1 MIRFI
6 DMYRDRFGVELI
18 CRVMRDSGVDF
29 LTSRGYRAARCRP
42 KSVRALRDDLLVP
55 EIVRLHAENYGVYGI
70 RKMHAL
76 LRRQGWNIGRDQTGR
91 LMKIAGVEGVK
102 RSKRVFTTKSDPQAS
117 KPVDL
122 VKRDFSAVA
131 PNRLWV
137 ADITYVRTWA
147 GFAYVAF
154 VTDVF
159 SRKIVGWNV
168 ATTLRAD
175 MLPLQALNMAAW
187 STTRNG
193 QHLTDLVHHADHGSN
208 YLSLVYTERISELGI
223 TPSTGTIGDSYDNAL
238 AEAVNGLFKTEL
250 IRRRGP

>member
-1 MIRFI
+1 M
-6 DMYRDRFGVELI
+6 
-18 CRVMRDSGVDF
+18 DF

-131 PNRLWV
+131 QYGCV
-137 ADITYVRTWA
+137 EHH
-147 GFAYVAF
+147 
-154 VTDVF
+154 
-159 SRKIVGWNV
+159 SK
-168 ATTLRAD
+168 RAAPHRPRSPRRPW
-175 MLPLQALNMAAW
+175 LE
-187 STTRNG
+187 
-193 QHLTDLVHHADHGSN
+193 
-208 YLSLVYTERISELGI
+208 LSL
-223 TPSTGTIGDSYDNAL
+223 TGLYRTDQRTRHHPIDRHH
-238 AEAVNGLFKTEL
+238 
-250 IRRRGP
+250 RRLL